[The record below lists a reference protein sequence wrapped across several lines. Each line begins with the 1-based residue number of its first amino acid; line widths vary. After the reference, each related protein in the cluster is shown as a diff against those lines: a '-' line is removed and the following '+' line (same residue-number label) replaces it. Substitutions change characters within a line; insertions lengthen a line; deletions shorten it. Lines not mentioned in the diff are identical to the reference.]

1 MNTTFSCH
9 LGKDD
14 RVLVTVLLMKRE
26 HQVVKV
32 WFDSAWPLC
41 AKEIKIMRK
50 LDWFNKVDFVDV
62 LSTRDCP
69 IQRETLLERFH
80 AQRFGGPLLSGAAA
94 FALLW
99 RSLPLLRP
107 LGELARIPFVL
118 NALER
123 LYLKFL
129 LIRPRLQSILEK
141 LSLIHI

>member
-9 LGKDD
+9 LGEDD

-32 WFDSAWPLC
+32 WFDSACPLC

-62 LSTRDCP
+62 LSTPDCP
-69 IQRETLLERFH
+69 IQREHLLERFH
-80 AQRFGGPLLSGAAA
+80 AQRLGGPLLNGAAA

-107 LGELARIPFVL
+107 LGEIARIPFVL
-118 NALER
+118 RILEI
-123 LYLKFL
+123 LYLRFL
-129 LIRPRLQSILEK
+129 ASRPKLQTIFANKED
-141 LSLIHI
+141 

>member
-32 WFDSAWPLC
+32 WFDSACPLC

-62 LSTRDCP
+62 LSTPDCP
-69 IQRETLLERFH
+69 IQREHLLERFH
-80 AQRFGGPLLSGAAA
+80 AQRLGGPLLNGAAA

-107 LGELARIPFVL
+107 LGEIARIPFVL
-118 NALER
+118 RILEI
-123 LYLKFL
+123 LYLRFL
-129 LIRPRLQSILEK
+129 ASRPKLQTIFANKED
-141 LSLIHI
+141 